1 VRHDSVGVDV
11 AFDDRLT
18 VFPLRNR
25 ATPSSVYLMS
35 VVKLRHA
42 RDQADNPRNGLAG
55 QYGRYEEVTG

>member
-1 VRHDSVGVDV
+1 MIRWASTSLSMIALQYSLKKPSD
-11 AFDDRLT
+11 AE
-18 VFPLRNR
+18 PL
-25 ATPSSVYLMS
+25 SLYLMS